1 MLAWKKKI
9 LKVEIKKAIF
19 EKSSPNIEN
28 CPKGNLFEIAFI
40 GRSNVGKSSILNMLL
55 NKRSIAK
62 VSKIP
67 GKTKL
72 INYFLI
78 NDSMYFVD
86 LPGYGYAKLSKQ
98 NKFEISKITK
108 SYFTDREQLKQIFL
122 LIDIRHEIQKSD
134 YSFMVFLKS
143 LNKDFIII
151 FTKTDKIKDFL
162 IEDLCK
168 NYLQSIKNLYSKNI
182 YFKSSSKSKNGKEEI
197 LNYIEKTIN

>member
-1 MLAWKKKI
+1 M
-9 LKVEIKKAIF
+9 EIKKAIF

-134 YSFMVFLKS
+134 YSFMLFLKS

-151 FTKTDKIKDFL
+151 FTKTDKVKDSL
-162 IEDLCK
+162 IEDHCK
-168 NYLQSIKNLYSKNI
+168 NYLKSIKNIYSKNI
-182 YFKSSSKSKNGKEEI
+182 YFKSSAKSKNGKEDI
-197 LNYIEKTIN
+197 LKYIQKVIN

>member
-1 MLAWKKKI
+1 M
-9 LKVEIKKAIF
+9 EIKKAIF

-55 NKRSIAK
+55 NKRSIAE
-62 VSKIP
+62 VSKTP

-122 LIDIRHEIQKSD
+122 LIDVRHEIQKSD
-134 YSFMVFLKS
+134 YNFMVFLKS

-151 FTKTDKIKDFL
+151 FTKTDKIKDSL
-162 IEDLCK
+162 IEDHCK

>member
-1 MLAWKKKI
+1 M
-9 LKVEIKKAIF
+9 EIKKAIF

-55 NKRSIAK
+55 NKKSIAK

-122 LIDIRHEIQKSD
+122 LIDVRHEIQKSD

>member
-1 MLAWKKKI
+1 M
-9 LKVEIKKAIF
+9 EIKKAIF
-19 EKSSPNIEN
+19 EKSSTNIEN

-78 NDSMYFVD
+78 NDSIYFVD

-98 NKFEISKITK
+98 NKFVISKITK
-108 SYFTDREQLKQIFL
+108 SYFTDHCLVE
-122 LIDIRHEIQKSD
+122 RH
-134 YSFMVFLKS
+134 
-143 LNKDFIII
+143 FIA
-151 FTKTDKIKDFL
+151 TPLADHL
-162 IEDLCK
+162 
-168 NYLQSIKNLYSKNI
+168 
-182 YFKSSSKSKNGKEEI
+182 
-197 LNYIEKTIN
+197 

>member
-1 MLAWKKKI
+1 
-9 LKVEIKKAIF
+9 VEIKKVIF

-28 CPKGNLFEIAFI
+28 CPKGNLYEIAFI

-55 NKRSIAK
+55 NKKSIAK

-78 NDSMYFVD
+78 NESIYFVD

-134 YSFMVFLKS
+134 YSFMLFLKS

-151 FTKTDKIKDFL
+151 FTKTDKVKDSLIKDH
-162 IEDLCK
+162 CK
-168 NYLQSIKNLYSKNI
+168 NYLKSIKNIYSKNI
-182 YFKSSSKSKNGKEEI
+182 YFKSSAKSKNGKEDI
-197 LNYIEKTIN
+197 LKYIQKVIN

>member
-1 MLAWKKKI
+1 M
-9 LKVEIKKAIF
+9 EIKKAIF

-55 NKRSIAK
+55 NKKSIAK
-62 VSKIP
+62 VSKTP

-122 LIDIRHEIQKSD
+122 LIDVRHEIQKSD

>member
-1 MLAWKKKI
+1 
-9 LKVEIKKAIF
+9 VEIKKAIF

-122 LIDIRHEIQKSD
+122 LIDVRHEIQKSD

>member
-1 MLAWKKKI
+1 M
-9 LKVEIKKAIF
+9 EIKKAIF

-122 LIDIRHEIQKSD
+122 LIDVRHEIQKSD

-151 FTKTDKIKDFL
+151 FTKTDKIKDSL
-162 IEDLCK
+162 IEDHCK
-168 NYLQSIKNLYSKNI
+168 NYLQSIKNLYSKNM

>member
-1 MLAWKKKI
+1 M
-9 LKVEIKKAIF
+9 EIKKAIF

-28 CPKGNLFEIAFI
+28 CPKRNLFEIAFI

-55 NKRSIAK
+55 NKKSIAK

-78 NDSMYFVD
+78 NDNIYFVD

-98 NKFEISKITK
+98 NKFVISKITK

-122 LIDIRHEIQKSD
+122 LIDVRHEIQKSD

-151 FTKTDKIKDFL
+151 FTKTDKIKDSL
-162 IEDLCK
+162 IENHCK

-197 LNYIEKTIN
+197 LNYIEKRIN

>member
-1 MLAWKKKI
+1 M
-9 LKVEIKKAIF
+9 EIKKAIF

-122 LIDIRHEIQKSD
+122 LIDVRHEIQKSD
-134 YSFMVFLKS
+134 YNFMVFLKS

-151 FTKTDKIKDFL
+151 FTKTDKIKDSL
-162 IEDLCK
+162 IEDHCK

>member
-1 MLAWKKKI
+1 M
-9 LKVEIKKAIF
+9 EIKKAIF

-55 NKRSIAK
+55 NRRSIAK

-78 NDSMYFVD
+78 NDSIYFVD

-108 SYFTDREQLKQIFL
+108 SYFAYREQLKQIFL
-122 LIDIRHEIQKSD
+122 LIDVRHEIQKSD

-151 FTKTDKIKDFL
+151 FTKTDKIKDSL
-162 IEDLCK
+162 IDDHCK
-168 NYLQSIKNLYSKNI
+168 SYLESIKNLYSKNI
-182 YFKSSSKSKNGKEEI
+182 YFKSSSKSKNGKEDI
-197 LNYIEKTIN
+197 LNYIEKTIH

>member
-1 MLAWKKKI
+1 M
-9 LKVEIKKAIF
+9 EIKKATF

-28 CPKGNLFEIAFI
+28 CPKRNLFEIAFI

-78 NDSMYFVD
+78 NDSIYFVD

-108 SYFTDREQLKQIFL
+108 SYFTYRDRLKQIFL

-151 FTKTDKIKDFL
+151 FTKTDKIKDSL
-162 IEDLCK
+162 IEDQCK

-182 YFKSSSKSKNGKEEI
+182 YFKSSSKSKNGKEDI
-197 LNYIEKTIN
+197 LKYIEKIIH

>member
-1 MLAWKKKI
+1 M
-9 LKVEIKKAIF
+9 EIKKVIF
-19 EKSSPNIEN
+19 KKSSPNIEN

-40 GRSNVGKSSILNMLL
+40 GRSNVGKSSMLNMLL

-62 VSKIP
+62 VSKKP

-78 NDSMYFVD
+78 NGNLYFVD

-151 FTKTDKIKDFL
+151 FTKTDKIKDSL

-168 NYLQSIKNLYSKNI
+168 NYLKSIKNLYSKNI
-182 YFKSSSKSKNGKEEI
+182 YFKSSSKSKNGQEDI
-197 LNYIEKTIN
+197 LNYIEKTIH

>member
-1 MLAWKKKI
+1 M
-9 LKVEIKKAIF
+9 EIKKAIF

-78 NDSMYFVD
+78 NDSIYFVD

-122 LIDIRHEIQKSD
+122 LIDVRHEIQKSD

-151 FTKTDKIKDFL
+151 FTKTDKIKDTL
-162 IEDLCK
+162 IEDHCK
-168 NYLQSIKNLYSKNI
+168 NYLKSIKNLYSKNI

-197 LNYIEKTIN
+197 LNYIEKTIH

>member
-1 MLAWKKKI
+1 M
-9 LKVEIKKAIF
+9 EIKKAIF

-78 NDSMYFVD
+78 NDSIYFVD

-98 NKFEISKITK
+98 NKFVISNITK
-108 SYFTDREQLKQIFL
+108 SYFADREQLKQIFL
-122 LIDIRHEIQKSD
+122 LIDVRHEIQKSD

-151 FTKTDKIKDFL
+151 FTKTDKIKDSL
-162 IEDLCK
+162 IDDQCK
-168 NYLQSIKNLYSKNI
+168 SYLQSIKNLYSKNI

>member
-1 MLAWKKKI
+1 M
-9 LKVEIKKAIF
+9 EIKKAIF

-78 NDSMYFVD
+78 NDSIYFVD

-108 SYFTDREQLKQIFL
+108 SYFKEREQLKQIFL
-122 LIDIRHEIQKSD
+122 LIDVRHEIQKSD

-151 FTKTDKIKDFL
+151 FTKTDKIKDSL
-162 IEDLCK
+162 IEDHCK

-182 YFKSSSKSKNGKEEI
+182 YFKSSSKSKNGKEDI
-197 LNYIEKTIN
+197 LNYIEKTIH

>member
-1 MLAWKKKI
+1 M
-9 LKVEIKKAIF
+9 EIKKAIF

-78 NDSMYFVD
+78 NDNIYFVD

-108 SYFTDREQLKQIFL
+108 SYFAYREQLKQIFL
-122 LIDIRHEIQKSD
+122 LIDVRHEIQKSD

-151 FTKTDKIKDFL
+151 FTKTDKIKDSL
-162 IEDLCK
+162 IDDHCK
-168 NYLQSIKNLYSKNI
+168 SYLESIKNLYSKNI
-182 YFKSSSKSKNGKEEI
+182 YFKSSSKSKNGKEDI
-197 LNYIEKTIN
+197 LNYIEKTIH

>member
-1 MLAWKKKI
+1 M
-9 LKVEIKKAIF
+9 EIKKAIF

-62 VSKIP
+62 VSKTP

-78 NDSMYFVD
+78 NDSIYFVD

-98 NKFEISKITK
+98 NKFVISKITK

-122 LIDIRHEIQKSD
+122 LIDVRHEIQKSD

>member
-1 MLAWKKKI
+1 M
-9 LKVEIKKAIF
+9 EIKKAIF

-55 NKRSIAK
+55 NKKSIAK
-62 VSKIP
+62 VSKTP

-78 NDSMYFVD
+78 NDSIYFVD

-98 NKFEISKITK
+98 NKFVISKITK

-122 LIDIRHEIQKSD
+122 LIDVRHEIQKSD

>member
-1 MLAWKKKI
+1 M
-9 LKVEIKKAIF
+9 EIKKAIF

-28 CPKGNLFEIAFI
+28 CPEGNLFEIAFI

-122 LIDIRHEIQKSD
+122 LIDVRHEIQKSD

>member
-1 MLAWKKKI
+1 M
-9 LKVEIKKAIF
+9 EIKKAIF

-28 CPKGNLFEIAFI
+28 CPKRNLFEIAFI

-55 NKRSIAK
+55 NKKSIAK

-78 NDSMYFVD
+78 NDNIYFVD

-98 NKFEISKITK
+98 NKFMISKITK

-122 LIDIRHEIQKSD
+122 LIDVRHEIQKSD

-151 FTKTDKIKDFL
+151 FTKTDKIKDSL
-162 IEDLCK
+162 IEDHCK

-197 LNYIEKTIN
+197 LNYIEKRIN

>member
-1 MLAWKKKI
+1 M
-9 LKVEIKKAIF
+9 EIKKAIF

-122 LIDIRHEIQKSD
+122 LIDVRHEIQKSD

-151 FTKTDKIKDFL
+151 FTKTDKIKDSL
-162 IEDLCK
+162 IEDYCK